1 MVLSPEP
8 RLGVPV
14 GGRAGGS
21 MDMAGAR
28 WMVVDKIRCLALSME
43 SRYSQLDLFN
53 RKSFYSQTLRLL

>member
-1 MVLSPEP
+1 MVLSPES

-21 MDMAGAR
+21 MDLAGAR
-28 WMVVDKIRCLALSME
+28 WVAVDDTRCVALSME